1 MDNTEK
7 TIDIKSLYFMIIK
20 HIKLIIA
27 LTVIFALGALIIFTV
42 IVPKKY
48 TSSIMLYVQSNEVSG
63 TVQQQEIG
71 YQDIQA
77 AEKLAGTCQILFT
90 SEKMINYILEDL
102 KNDYGITN
110 YTSEDISEW
119 ITVTAPENTAILT
132 VSVETTD
139 PDLSAAVAQSIDLN
153 AHSVY
158 SSVVDAGI
166 VKEVVP
172 ASVPDKPSSPNVQ
185 RDTAI
190 GLIIG
195 LVLGCIISIVIE
207 MVDTKIKPSDDL
219 LALYGIPVFAEIVDF
234 EANVKGGYDY
244 EYRNV

>member
-7 TIDIKSLYFMIIK
+7 TIDLKSLYFMIIK
-20 HIKLIIA
+20 HIKFIIA
-27 LTVIFALGALIIFTV
+27 LTVIFTLGALIIFTM

-48 TSSIMLYVQSNEVSG
+48 TSSIMLYVQSNEGSS
-63 TVQQQEIG
+63 TIQQQEIG

-102 KNDYGITN
+102 ENDHGITS
-110 YTSEDISEW
+110 YTSDDISEW

-132 VSVETTD
+132 VSVETKD
-139 PDLSAAVAQSIDLN
+139 PDLSAVVAQSIDLN

-158 SSVVDAGI
+158 SSVVDAGV
-166 VKEVVP
+166 VKEVVA
-172 ASVPDKPSSPNVQ
+172 ASVPDKPSSPNVP
-185 RDTAI
+185 RNTAI
-190 GLIIG
+190 GFIIG
-195 LVLGCIISIVIE
+195 LVLGCVIAIIIE
-207 MVDTKIKPSDDL
+207 MVDTKVKPSDDL
-219 LALYGIPVFAEIVDF
+219 LTMYGIPVFAEIVDF

-244 EYRNV
+244 EYRNS